1 MPAAHATL
9 RGIDEASRLSTASI
23 DSAKDGSS
31 SDRSSPGETS
41 GLLAPPPRIHEADA
55 TSPSTNWVT
64 NAADWLKC
72 DERDVKIAA
81 VVSNLPFGRNVS
93 VGGKAGG
100 GAGVTADAD
109 EYLPLLTALLPIAP
123 RHAFVSGTPIAEAMR
138 ECGYENVTQVPVC
151 RFGRIFLTVAMG
163 SEPQWRRG
171 ALEPAVNF
179 TLEQA
184 TGAKS
189 GKGYVRAPEP
199 DWVEAMGGQ
208 SAMNAAVENLR
219 KSTKPPLRVAIDTSY
234 DQDSQRAIR
243 SVAKQLAEC
252 IGVKRRAMKVTGSNP
267 GESGESGISPVDVNL
282 TFASWKG
289 TVAAHALDHFNA
301 ERWSEVSKDPRDV
314 QDIFMNNGSDGSS
327 SDADADAMPS
337 KVVYLSPDAEE
348 ALLDVEPNT
357 VYVIGGIVDLAARGI
372 AWSLP
377 RANAVG
383 ATARRLPIREHLPNV
398 TNQILN
404 IDTAMK
410 VLCEKY
416 SGKEWVD
423 ALESALPKRQ
433 QGERPARF
441 NRPQKKSIEDLQ
453 SAEM

>member
-1 MPAAHATL
+1 
-9 RGIDEASRLSTASI
+9 
-23 DSAKDGSS
+23 
-31 SDRSSPGETS
+31 
-41 GLLAPPPRIHEADA
+41 
-55 TSPSTNWVT
+55 
-64 NAADWLKC
+64 
-72 DERDVKIAA
+72 
-81 VVSNLPFGRNVS
+81 
-93 VGGKAGG
+93 
-100 GAGVTADAD
+100 
-109 EYLPLLTALLPIAP
+109 
-123 RHAFVSGTPIAEAMR
+123 
-138 ECGYENVTQVPVC
+138 
-151 RFGRIFLTVAMG
+151 
-163 SEPQWRRG
+163 
-171 ALEPAVNF
+171 LEPAVNF

-189 GKGYVRAPEP
+189 DKGYVRAPEP

-208 SAMNAAVENLR
+208 SAMNAAAENLR

-267 GESGESGISPVDVNL
+267 GESGESEISPVDVDL

-327 SDADADAMPS
+327 SDADTDAVPS

-348 ALLDVEPNT
+348 ALTDVEPDT

>member
-1 MPAAHATL
+1 M
-9 RGIDEASRLSTASI
+9 
-23 DSAKDGSS
+23 
-31 SDRSSPGETS
+31 
-41 GLLAPPPRIHEADA
+41 
-55 TSPSTNWVT
+55 
-64 NAADWLKC
+64 
-72 DERDVKIAA
+72 
-81 VVSNLPFGRNVS
+81 VSNLPFGRNVA

-208 SAMNAAVENLR
+208 SAMNAAAENLR

-267 GESGESGISPVDVNL
+267 GESGEMEISPVDVDL

-314 QDIFMNNGSDGSS
+314 QDIFMNGECGGDTST
-327 SDADADAMPS
+327 DADADAAPS

-348 ALLDVEPNT
+348 ALTDVESNT

>member
-1 MPAAHATL
+1 
-9 RGIDEASRLSTASI
+9 
-23 DSAKDGSS
+23 
-31 SDRSSPGETS
+31 
-41 GLLAPPPRIHEADA
+41 
-55 TSPSTNWVT
+55 
-64 NAADWLKC
+64 
-72 DERDVKIAA
+72 
-81 VVSNLPFGRNVS
+81 
-93 VGGKAGG
+93 
-100 GAGVTADAD
+100 
-109 EYLPLLTALLPIAP
+109 
-123 RHAFVSGTPIAEAMR
+123 
-138 ECGYENVTQVPVC
+138 
-151 RFGRIFLTVAMG
+151 
-163 SEPQWRRG
+163 
-171 ALEPAVNF
+171 LEPAVNF

-208 SAMNAAVENLR
+208 SAMNAAAENLR

-327 SDADADAMPS
+327 SDADADAMPPS

-348 ALLDVEPNT
+348 ALTDVEPDT

-416 SGKEWVD
+416 SGKEWVE

>member
-1 MPAAHATL
+1 
-9 RGIDEASRLSTASI
+9 
-23 DSAKDGSS
+23 
-31 SDRSSPGETS
+31 
-41 GLLAPPPRIHEADA
+41 
-55 TSPSTNWVT
+55 
-64 NAADWLKC
+64 
-72 DERDVKIAA
+72 
-81 VVSNLPFGRNVS
+81 
-93 VGGKAGG
+93 
-100 GAGVTADAD
+100 
-109 EYLPLLTALLPIAP
+109 
-123 RHAFVSGTPIAEAMR
+123 
-138 ECGYENVTQVPVC
+138 
-151 RFGRIFLTVAMG
+151 
-163 SEPQWRRG
+163 
-171 ALEPAVNF
+171 
-179 TLEQA
+179 
-184 TGAKS
+184 
-189 GKGYVRAPEP
+189 
-199 DWVEAMGGQ
+199 
-208 SAMNAAVENLR
+208 
-219 KSTKPPLRVAIDTSY
+219 
-234 DQDSQRAIR
+234 
-243 SVAKQLAEC
+243 
-252 IGVKRRAMKVTGSNP
+252 MKVTGSNP
-267 GESGESGISPVDVNL
+267 GESGEMEISPVDVDL

-314 QDIFMNNGSDGSS
+314 QDIFMNGECGDGLS
-327 SDADADAMPS
+327 SDADTDAVPS

-348 ALLDVEPNT
+348 ALEDVESNT

>member
-1 MPAAHATL
+1 M
-9 RGIDEASRLSTASI
+9 
-23 DSAKDGSS
+23 
-31 SDRSSPGETS
+31 
-41 GLLAPPPRIHEADA
+41 
-55 TSPSTNWVT
+55 
-64 NAADWLKC
+64 
-72 DERDVKIAA
+72 
-81 VVSNLPFGRNVS
+81 
-93 VGGKAGG
+93 
-100 GAGVTADAD
+100 
-109 EYLPLLTALLPIAP
+109 
-123 RHAFVSGTPIAEAMR
+123 
-138 ECGYENVTQVPVC
+138 
-151 RFGRIFLTVAMG
+151 
-163 SEPQWRRG
+163 
-171 ALEPAVNF
+171 
-179 TLEQA
+179 EQA

-208 SAMNAAVENLR
+208 SAMNAAAENLR

-267 GESGESGISPVDVNL
+267 GESGEMEISPVDVDL

-314 QDIFMNNGSDGSS
+314 QDIFMNGECDGSS
-327 SDADADAMPS
+327 SDADTDAMPPS

-348 ALLDVEPNT
+348 ALTDVESNT

>member
-1 MPAAHATL
+1 
-9 RGIDEASRLSTASI
+9 
-23 DSAKDGSS
+23 
-31 SDRSSPGETS
+31 
-41 GLLAPPPRIHEADA
+41 
-55 TSPSTNWVT
+55 
-64 NAADWLKC
+64 
-72 DERDVKIAA
+72 
-81 VVSNLPFGRNVS
+81 
-93 VGGKAGG
+93 
-100 GAGVTADAD
+100 
-109 EYLPLLTALLPIAP
+109 
-123 RHAFVSGTPIAEAMR
+123 
-138 ECGYENVTQVPVC
+138 
-151 RFGRIFLTVAMG
+151 
-163 SEPQWRRG
+163 
-171 ALEPAVNF
+171 LEPAVNF

-208 SAMNAAVENLR
+208 SAMNAAAENLR

-267 GESGESGISPVDVNL
+267 GESGEMEISPVDVDL

-327 SDADADAMPS
+327 SDADADAMPPS

-348 ALLDVEPNT
+348 ALTDVEPDT

-416 SGKEWVD
+416 SGKEWVE

>member
-1 MPAAHATL
+1 M
-9 RGIDEASRLSTASI
+9 
-23 DSAKDGSS
+23 
-31 SDRSSPGETS
+31 
-41 GLLAPPPRIHEADA
+41 
-55 TSPSTNWVT
+55 
-64 NAADWLKC
+64 
-72 DERDVKIAA
+72 
-81 VVSNLPFGRNVS
+81 VSNLPFGRNVA

-208 SAMNAAVENLR
+208 SAMNAAAENLR

-267 GESGESGISPVDVNL
+267 GESGEMEISPVDVDL

-327 SDADADAMPS
+327 SDADTDAIRRPRLCTCRRMQRRRLRMSSRIPCTS
-337 KVVYLSPDAEE
+337 S
-348 ALLDVEPNT
+348 
-357 VYVIGGIVDLAARGI
+357 AA
-372 AWSLP
+372 SSTSP
-377 RANAVG
+377 RAGSRG
-383 ATARRLPIREHLPNV
+383 ASRARTR
-398 TNQILN
+398 
-404 IDTAMK
+404 
-410 VLCEKY
+410 
-416 SGKEWVD
+416 
-423 ALESALPKRQ
+423 SAPPR
-433 QGERPARF
+433 GACP
-441 NRPQKKSIEDLQ
+441 
-453 SAEM
+453 SANTCRT

>member
-1 MPAAHATL
+1 MPSAVRLAAA
-9 RGIDEASRLSTASI
+9 RG
-23 DSAKDGSS
+23 
-31 SDRSSPGETS
+31 
-41 GLLAPPPRIHEADA
+41 
-55 TSPSTNWVT
+55 
-64 NAADWLKC
+64 C
-72 DERDVKIAA
+72 
-81 VVSNLPFGRNVS
+81 
-93 VGGKAGG
+93 
-100 GAGVTADAD
+100 TADAD

-208 SAMNAAVENLR
+208 SAMNAAAENLR

-267 GESGESGISPVDVNL
+267 GESGEMEISPVDVDL

-314 QDIFMNNGSDGSS
+314 QDIFMNGKCDGSS
-327 SDADADAMPS
+327 SDADTDAVRRPRLCTCRRMPRRRLRTS
-337 KVVYLSPDAEE
+337 SRIPC
-348 ALLDVEPNT
+348 T
-357 VYVIGGIVDLAARGI
+357 SSAA
-372 AWSLP
+372 SSTSP
-377 RANAVG
+377 RAGSRG
-383 ATARRLPIREHLPNV
+383 ASRARTR
-398 TNQILN
+398 
-404 IDTAMK
+404 
-410 VLCEKY
+410 
-416 SGKEWVD
+416 
-423 ALESALPKRQ
+423 SAPPR
-433 QGERPARF
+433 GAYP
-441 NRPQKKSIEDLQ
+441 
-453 SAEM
+453 SANTCRT

>member
-1 MPAAHATL
+1 MPSAVRLAAA
-9 RGIDEASRLSTASI
+9 R
-23 DSAKDGSS
+23 
-31 SDRSSPGETS
+31 
-41 GLLAPPPRIHEADA
+41 
-55 TSPSTNWVT
+55 
-64 NAADWLKC
+64 
-72 DERDVKIAA
+72 
-81 VVSNLPFGRNVS
+81 
-93 VGGKAGG
+93 
-100 GAGVTADAD
+100 GVTADAD

-208 SAMNAAVENLR
+208 SAMNAAAENLR

-267 GESGESGISPVDVNL
+267 GESGEMEISPVDVDL

-314 QDIFMNNGSDGSS
+314 QDIFMNGECGDGSS
-327 SDADADAMPS
+327 SDADTDAVPS

-348 ALLDVEPNT
+348 ALTDVEPDT

-416 SGKEWVD
+416 SGKEWVE

-441 NRPQKKSIEDLQ
+441 NRPQKKSSIEDLQ